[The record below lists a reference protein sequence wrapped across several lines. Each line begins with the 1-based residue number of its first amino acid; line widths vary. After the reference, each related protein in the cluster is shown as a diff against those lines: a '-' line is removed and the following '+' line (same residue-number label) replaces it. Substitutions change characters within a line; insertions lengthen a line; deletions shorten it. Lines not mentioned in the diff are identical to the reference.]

1 MANRRVKYPLPAPMS
16 ATVSVGFRSSA
27 ITTSCGFCQESRCG
41 SSKTRAY
48 SSELGGWCWC
58 ATCATPA
65 TATAAISKILFIA
78 SLFPRFFRRLEPI
91 QQIGIARELLQHRDS
106 RRRSK
111 PRPHQSAIRPRHLLF
126 VLEEI
131 LLGCHAELAPH
142 EVFGQSLL
150 ADVLIHF
157 PNGLLRHRRRHSPP
171 RQVRQHARLAQT
183 FVFQARRGKALRE
196 LPIVEVAVF
205 LQARDGGVHV
215 GGALG
220 LATQLLAQMA
230 RRVRPAGQ
238 HSQCVFPQRGGI
250 QTRAFSLFH
259 TAGFLM
265 V

>member
-16 ATVSVGFRSSA
+16 ATVSVGFRFSA

-41 SSKTRAY
+41 SSKTWAY
-48 SSELGGWCWC
+48 SSEPGGCWC

-65 TATAAISKILFIA
+65 TATATISKILFIN
-78 SLFPRFFRRLEPI
+78 SLLPCFFRRLEPI
-91 QQIGIARELLQHRDS
+91 QQIRIARELLQHCDR

-111 PRPHQSAIRPRHLLF
+111 PRPHQPAIRRRHLLP

-131 LLGCHAELAPH
+131 LLGCHAELAPD
-142 EVFGQSLL
+142 EVFRQSLL
-150 ADVLIHF
+150 VDILIYF
-157 PNGLLRHRRRHSPP
+157 PDALLRHRRRHPPP
-171 RQVRQHARLAQT
+171 RQIRQHARFAQT

-205 LQARDGGVHV
+205 LKARDGGVHV

-220 LATQLLAQMA
+220 LATQLLAQIA

-238 HSQCVFPQRGGI
+238 HSQCVFPQRGSI